1 MSQENAEVVR
11 RVFVEVLV
19 DGADVA
25 PLFRDDATW
34 TRRRAELE
42 AIFEPDCAVAWIAQ
56 GERPIEAT
64 GLDDSRQG
72 WLDWLE
78 PWETYHAQVERI
90 IPAGDKVLVLVR
102 LHGRMAGTESE
113 VEMISASV
121 YLVRDGKV
129 ARVEHYANR
138 AEALVAVGLRE

>member
-11 RVFVEVLV
+11 RVFVEVPV

-25 PLFRDDATW
+25 PLVRDDATW

-56 GERPIEAT
+56 GERLIEAT

-102 LHGRMAGTESE
+102 LHGRMAGTQNE

-121 YLVRDGKV
+121 YLLREGKV